1 MISYTQQL
9 FSGTVTASSNS
20 TATPLKTKNGKEAII
35 FLNITAVSGTNPTL
49 DLTLKVYDSLTTQW
63 HTFASFD
70 QKANTGT
77 DVGYV
82 GYAIGEEMAVYY
94 TVGGTN
100 TPTFT
105 FSINV
110 GIKER

>member
-9 FSGTVTASSNS
+9 FSGEITASGNS
-20 TATPLKTKNGKEAII
+20 SATPLVVKHGKEAII
-35 FLNITAVSGTNPTL
+35 FLDITAKSGTNPTL
-49 DLTLKVYDSLTTQW
+49 DLILKVYNSGAAKW

-70 QKANTGT
+70 QKTDTGT

-82 GYAIGEEMAVYY
+82 DYAIGEEMSVFY
-94 TVGGTN
+94 TLGGTN
-100 TPTFT
+100 TPKFT